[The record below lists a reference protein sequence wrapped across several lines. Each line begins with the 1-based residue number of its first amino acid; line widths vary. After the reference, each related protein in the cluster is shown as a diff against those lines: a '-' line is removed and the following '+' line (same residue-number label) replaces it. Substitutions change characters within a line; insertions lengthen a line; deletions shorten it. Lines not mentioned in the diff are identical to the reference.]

1 MGRPRDAD
9 GHVVFFTAIGPCGVA
24 WSQRGLARIQLPEDS
39 AEGTLRR
46 LVATV
51 ALPDGGGSTTP
62 PAAVQSAIDRIIRHL
77 TGKEAGLEQIAL
89 DLEGIPPF
97 HRKVYEAARR
107 IASGKTLTY
116 GELAKIAGSPMGSR
130 AVGQAMA
137 KNPLPIVVPCHRVV
151 AASGKPGGF
160 SSFGGLDTKA
170 RLLAIE
176 GASLLS
182 RQRQ

>member
-1 MGRPRDAD
+1 MMKPRPAD
-9 GHVVFFTAIGPCGVA
+9 GHVVFSTTIGPCGVA
-24 WSQRGLARIQLPEDS
+24 WSPRGLVRIQLPEDG
-39 AEGTLRR
+39 AEATLKR

-62 PAAVQSAIDRIIRHL
+62 PDPVQAAINRIIRHL
-77 TGKEAGLEQIAL
+77 CGEAADLERIGL

-107 IASGKTLTY
+107 IASGETRTY
-116 GELAKIAGSPMGSR
+116 GELAAEAGSPMGSR

-151 AASGKPGGF
+151 AGSGKPGGF

-176 GASLLS
+176 GASLV
-182 RQRQ
+182 RKK